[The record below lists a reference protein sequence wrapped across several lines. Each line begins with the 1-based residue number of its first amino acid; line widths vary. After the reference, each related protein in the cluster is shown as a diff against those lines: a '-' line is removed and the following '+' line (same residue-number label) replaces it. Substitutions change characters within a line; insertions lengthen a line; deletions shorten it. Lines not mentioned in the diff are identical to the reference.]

1 MTERNSL
8 FQTPIE
14 CAKIMQIV
22 PQKFPFLYVDRVLE
36 LEPGVSAVALKN
48 VTINEDYFPG
58 HFVHEPVIPGT
69 IFIEIA
75 AQVTGIIN
83 AAANG
88 IPGSRGMI
96 VKMEDVRARAKVVPG
111 AFATVRVAAALPK
124 DRSAAAQAA
133 LATLVNEAKQSGV
146 VQKATRRV
154 SRA

>member
-111 AFATVRVAAALPK
+111 DTLIARVRILETNGDEQLVEFSHEVDGK
-124 DRSAAAQAA
+124 VVSDGRI
-133 LATLVNEAKQSGV
+133 TLRK
-146 VQKATRRV
+146 K
-154 SRA
+154 